1 MEAKNVP
8 RPTDTV
14 RKIRQLYLGAALLWT
29 LLLFLLNIP
38 KRADALVLILIA
50 IPYVIF
56 LTNYCGAS
64 KVTPAAD
71 KHVSQ
76 SLATFLSFG
85 FMIVIILINWN
96 DKEKKQDK
104 SPYFKIIVTALL
116 LLMLSL
122 IEIWVPPKQLP
133 MMKYGRSALQTM
145 AVTLLIL
152 SFYLYYTNNSTW
164 TDSS

>member
-1 MEAKNVP
+1 METKNVP
-8 RPTDTV
+8 RPAQTV
-14 RKIRQLYLGAALLWT
+14 NRIRQLYLGAAILWT
-29 LLLFLLNIP
+29 LLIFLLGIP
-38 KRADALVLILIA
+38 KRADAIVIILIA
-50 IPYVIF
+50 IPYLIF
-56 LTNYCGAS
+56 LLNYCGAD
-64 KVTPAAD
+64 KVTPAGD

-96 DKEKKQDK
+96 DKDQKPDK

-122 IEIWVPPKQLP
+122 IEIWVPPNQLP
-133 MMKYGRSALQTM
+133 LMKYGRSALQTM

-152 SFYLYYTNNSTW
+152 SFYLYYTNNAS
-164 TDSS
+164 